1 MSERRV
7 SDWVDDQQSQGRYSF
22 TWNDIKTDLELGR
35 GALEEALR
43 RLKESGRLVSPYQ
56 RFYVVVPLEYRRT
69 GAPPPSWYV
78 DDLMGAM
85 RRSYYVGLLT
95 AASLHGSAH
104 QRPQEFQ
111 VVTDRSTRARTVGRA
126 RLRFFVRRNLGEA
139 AVERRKTET
148 GSMRVSTA
156 EQTALDLLRYVY
168 ACGHLG
174 NVATVLD
181 GLAPELDPARLVEVA
196 PNTETADVQRLGY
209 LLEKLGHADRIEPLR
224 RWLEERGSSRVP
236 LRRGG
241 PRDASLLDHAWRVY
255 VDADVTAVR

>member
-7 SDWVDDQQSQGRYSF
+7 SDWVNERQSQGHYSF
-22 TWNDIKTDLELGR
+22 TWSQVQSDLDLGHS
-35 GALEEALR
+35 ALKVALH

-56 RFYVVVPLEYRRT
+56 QFYVVVPLEYRRT

-85 RRSYYVGLLT
+85 RRSYYVGLLS

-111 VVTDRSTRARTVGRA
+111 VVTDRSARARTVGRA
-126 RLRFFVRRNLGEA
+126 RLRFFVRANLGEA

-148 GSMRVSTA
+148 GFMRVSTA

-174 NVATVLD
+174 NVAVVLD
-181 GLAPELDPARLVEVA
+181 GLAPELDAARLVELA
-196 PNTETADVQRLGY
+196 PNTETTDVQRLGY
-209 LLEKLGHADRIEPLR
+209 LLDTLGHSDRVEPLR
-224 RWLEERGSSRVP
+224 RWLEERGWSRVP

-241 PRDASLLDHAWRVY
+241 ARDAALLDHSWRVY
-255 VDADVTAVR
+255 VDADLAAGR

>member
-7 SDWVDDQQSQGRYSF
+7 SDWVDERQSQGRYSF
-22 TWNDIKTDLELGR
+22 TWSQVQTGLDLGR
-35 GALEEALR
+35 GALEAALR

-56 RFYVVVPLEYRRT
+56 QFYVIVPLEYRRT

-85 RRSYYVGLLT
+85 RRSYYVGLLS

-111 VVTDRSTRARTVGRA
+111 VVTDRSVRARTVGRA
-126 RLRFFVRRNLGEA
+126 RLRFFVRGNLGEA

-148 GSMRVSTA
+148 GYMRVSTA

-168 ACGHLG
+168 ACGHLD
-174 NVATVLD
+174 NVAAVLD
-181 GLAPELDPARLVEVA
+181 GLAPELDAARLVEVA

-209 LLEKLGHADRIEPLR
+209 LLDELGHADRVEPLR

-241 PRDASLLDHAWRVY
+241 ARDASLLDRSWRVY
-255 VDADVTAVR
+255 VNSDVTTAR